1 VLAAYTHRAQSQ
13 KVRLPSSA
21 GPSWSRALRL
31 PAKIHYHHTCV
42 AYAALA
48 AGYVGAT
55 VTVLADSLPS
65 AEHRLRSLTGVVL
78 NDIAMSTEEEPAK
91 P

>member
-1 VLAAYTHRAQSQ
+1 MLAAYTHRAQSQ

-31 PAKIHYHHTCV
+31 PAKIYYHYMCV

-65 AEHRLRSLTGVVL
+65 AERRLRTLTELG
-78 NDIAMSTEEEPAK
+78 
-91 P
+91 